1 MLPLPFVTRVRPDLS
16 LPVMAVFG
24 CAFTLAT
31 QLILMVE
38 WTAGPY
44 LIFWHLGKLFGFV
57 STICSGFIIQAV
69 APKIVLGYWNGRNEA
84 LTNAAAGVAPLIFAT
99 IYDAIGSARGQ
110 QMLACTSA
118 VSLLATLSYAPLIGL
133 MPKEKKEK
141 DKPVLQDLSVYESMS
156 DLDWS
161 LVPMEIKD
169 QVQGLQLAASKL
181 PRVVAWGNYQDERPT
196 LGNIHGRAV
205 ADFKYISASM
215 LPVLSDREKMK
226 EQQAQA
232 KAFEDLMPA
241 VDREKAKQT
250 MGAWLADYLDD
261 AGYPYWETHTQ
272 VYKAMIMSAFP
283 PIDTLEGTK
292 LDYASAPIDKYEEAM
307 IKFLEV
313 MNEHLAHEEK
323 RLAKAIT
330 PGTLFHFLKRR

>member
-1 MLPLPFVTRVRPDLS
+1 MIGATIGALIVMPFSLNPENGANFFESTWVALGLTVFAFLLVTFVIVPPENVKKEQIDGWKETPIIARKILVIAVIASALDSAGDEGTRMARGTIMSAVFPEWSTVARQNILLIAMIGVVMISMCLIFAFKPYLS

-118 VSLLATLSYAPLIGL
+118 VSLLATLSYAPLICL
-133 MPKEKKEK
+133 M
-141 DKPVLQDLSVYESMS
+141 
-156 DLDWS
+156 
-161 LVPMEIKD
+161 
-169 QVQGLQLAASKL
+169 
-181 PRVVAWGNYQDERPT
+181 T
-196 LGNIHGRAV
+196 
-205 ADFKYISASM
+205 
-215 LPVLSDREKMK
+215 
-226 EQQAQA
+226 
-232 KAFEDLMPA
+232 
-241 VDREKAKQT
+241 
-250 MGAWLADYLDD
+250 
-261 AGYPYWETHTQ
+261 
-272 VYKAMIMSAFP
+272 
-283 PIDTLEGTK
+283 
-292 LDYASAPIDKYEEAM
+292 
-307 IKFLEV
+307 
-313 MNEHLAHEEK
+313 
-323 RLAKAIT
+323 
-330 PGTLFHFLKRR
+330 